1 MHLVCFPTRIQ
12 KRREISSNI
21 QKRRSCPFVQIVFHN
36 FGVDIFQISLFVS
49 PTHHPQ
55 YCRTGVVKR
64 KGNEIRF
71 DPSSARK
78 CDADRQLHILIRI
91 WDTGIH
97 ILYFGYLGESEG
109 SVSVCVHIRMV
120 DRIILEGCAV
130 YLLTGIV
137 LEIER
142 NIIFMAIKA
151 EDPVSH

>member
-1 MHLVCFPTRIQ
+1 M
-12 KRREISSNI
+12 
-21 QKRRSCPFVQIVFHN
+21 
-36 FGVDIFQISLFVS
+36 
-49 PTHHPQ
+49 
-55 YCRTGVVKR
+55 KR

-109 SVSVCVHIRMV
+109 SVRVCVHIRMAV
-120 DRIILEGCAV
+120 EIIVEGCAV

-137 LEIER
+137 REIER
-142 NIIFMAIKA
+142 NIVFLVVKA
-151 EDPVSH
+151 DPVSY